1 MIKCINEL
9 EAGEPYDESIALL
22 KSLDRPLED
31 EESSIQLF
39 ARNMDVDIFNYN
51 KLNQIPGHLSVYHA
65 VDEGSEHYLN
75 RFLTPKHLG
84 VKVGCPVILIK
95 NISDVLLNGIR
106 STVTNVYEKS
116 VAVNFEV
123 GKKVIAVRIN
133 PETFSTFDPVD
144 KTIIAK
150 RTQLPLKLAYA
161 LTIHK
166 SQGMSLENVTVNC
179 QHSIQAG
186 QLGVAVG
193 RAISVKGLKAVNFK
207 KHLCKKHPGFVFNFY
222 ESFSVGEVQ
231 HDLSCCRDFK
241 TSHQEASDTETAC
254 SDTDSY
260 RFENVDDDSDFS
272 DSEIEKLE
280 FLDTIIDQDTGQQV
294 FSKETLLSRSAFDNV
309 ILEFLDT
316 PVEDEILKFKS
327 NVFSDF
333 KLFSDWFDEHSSII
347 EDIGLNCFP
356 EGEAKFT

>member
-1 MIKCINEL
+1 M
-9 EAGEPYDESIALL
+9 
-22 KSLDRPLED
+22 
-31 EESSIQLF
+31 
-39 ARNMDVDIFNYN
+39 
-51 KLNQIPGHLSVYHA
+51 
-65 VDEGSEHYLN
+65 
-75 RFLTPKHLG
+75 
-84 VKVGCPVILIK
+84 KVGCPVILIK
-95 NISDVLLNGIR
+95 NISDFILNGIR
-106 STVTNVYEKS
+106 GTVTNVYEKS

-123 GKKVIAVRIN
+123 GKKVIAARIN

-179 QHSIQAG
+179 QHRIQAG

-193 RAISVKGLKAVNFK
+193 RAISVKE
-207 KHLCKKHPGFVFNFY
+207 LCKKHPGYVFNFY

-241 TSHQEASDTETAC
+241 TSHQEASDIETAC

-294 FSKETLLSRSAFDNV
+294 FSKEPLPSRSAFDNV

-327 NVFSDF
+327 NVFF
-333 KLFSDWFDEHSSII
+333 RF
-347 EDIGLNCFP
+347 
-356 EGEAKFT
+356 